1 MRRRTDEVPSS
12 RCGTDRGCGSGKP
25 NHEVRVT
32 SHVVRT
38 ILSRE
43 RPLHATIA
51 DGVEKWTSGEYSPP
65 SSRRWYVII
74 PLLIVTVTAA
84 VTIGH
89 WVEPEYTTSAVISV
103 VPSKANIQPVPG
115 KATVQLQAAQQQ
127 LSNPYLSATYTAGVL
142 QYVLTD
148 SKVQQGLLAAG
159 LTGAYVLKPIP
170 QTSFLG
176 IQATATDPELAM
188 ATGHGVIESAR
199 RILARSG
206 KVPSRRATPRVSID
220 VLDDADTVSV
230 STSGRLQSI
239 AAVLAV
245 GGIVSVIGTVLVDDL
260 LLLRRRRARQ
270 TDLEET
276 QSSNGAVSAASETVA
291 LGARLDR

>member
-1 MRRRTDEVPSS
+1 MDIWR
-12 RCGTDRGCGSGKP
+12 
-25 NHEVRVT
+25 
-32 SHVVRT
+32 
-38 ILSRE
+38 ILSAI
-43 RPLHATIA
+43 L
-51 DGVEKWTSGEYSPP
+51 
-65 SSRRWYVII
+65 RRWYVII

-127 LSNPYLSATYTAGVL
+127 LSNPYPSATYTAGVL

-199 RILARSG
+199 RILAQRQSTIAA
-206 KVPSRRATPRVSID
+206 STPRVSID